1 VVLSNFFGSTWKIA
15 ERSQSEVGRK
25 KILITGGAGFV
36 GSHTADVLVAQ
47 GHQVRVYDNLREQVH
62 PTGMPDYLSP
72 EVEFIQGDMRDLE
85 KLSETVRGVDVIY
98 HLAAAVGVGQ
108 SMYQIADYAAVNT
121 LGTANLLQAIL
132 NTKSHPEKLIVASSM
147 SIYGEGEYSC
157 SECGEVAPAMRSAQQ
172 LQEKKWEPVCP
183 YCTRVVQPVATP
195 ETKPLNCSS
204 IYALSKK
211 DQEEMVLLFGR
222 TYQIPAVALRYFNI
236 YGSRQALSNP
246 YTGVVA
252 IFASRLI
259 NRKSPLLF
267 EDGRQLRD
275 FVNVRD
281 IVQANLLAM
290 QSDGADGVPLN
301 IGSGQPIS
309 IREIASE
316 LAQMLRVDVPYEI
329 TGKYRAGDIRHC
341 FADISAAT
349 RVLGYRPQVRFSDGL
364 QELVS
369 WLRSQPAEDRVE
381 DAMQRL
387 EVHGLV
393 A

>member
-1 VVLSNFFGSTWKIA
+1 
-15 ERSQSEVGRK
+15 VGRN

-36 GSHTADVLVAQ
+36 GSHTADALVGQ

-62 PTGMPDYLSP
+62 PAGMPAYLST
-72 EVEFIQGDMRDLE
+72 EVEFIQGDMRDLG
-85 KLSETVRGVDVIY
+85 KLSEAVQDVDVIY

-108 SMYQIADYAAVNT
+108 SMYQIADYTAANT

-132 NTKSHPEKLIVASSM
+132 NTNSHPEKLIVASSM

-157 SECGEVAPAMRSAQQ
+157 SECGEVAPARRSAQQ
-172 LQEKKWEPVCP
+172 VQQKKWEPVCP
-183 YCTRVVQPVATP
+183 YCSRAVRPVATR

-236 YGSRQALSNP
+236 YGTRQALSNP

-252 IFASRLI
+252 IFASRLM
-259 NRKSPLLF
+259 NRKPPLVF
-267 EDGRQLRD
+267 EDGLQLRD

-281 IVQANLLAM
+281 IVQANLLAIE
-290 QSDGADGVPLN
+290 SADADGIPLN

-309 IREIASE
+309 IREIAAE
-316 LAQMLRVDVPYEI
+316 LAQMLGADVSCQI

-341 FADISAAT
+341 FADISRAT
-349 RVLGYRPQVRFSDGL
+349 RVLGYRPQVDFRDGL
-364 QELVS
+364 AELVS
-369 WLRSQPAEDRVE
+369 WLGSQQAEDRVD
-381 DAMQRL
+381 DAIERL
-387 EVHGLV
+387 EVLGLV